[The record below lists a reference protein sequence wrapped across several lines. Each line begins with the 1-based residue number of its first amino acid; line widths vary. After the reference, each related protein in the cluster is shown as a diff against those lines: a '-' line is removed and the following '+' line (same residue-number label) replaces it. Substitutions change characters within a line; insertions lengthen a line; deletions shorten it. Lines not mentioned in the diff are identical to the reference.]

1 MSTED
6 RSRNQHTVDRR
17 VLLLASTTLVAAT
30 AFGSATP
37 VQMAQAQQQA
47 STPGR
52 KPNILCYLGRRHRH
66 NRCQRLLS
74 GPAGFPYAKHRSHR
88 PRGDDIHRLLR
99 RAKLHRRPRGVHYR
113 TKRVPHGQFEGRLAG
128 RRDGLAEGRSDDRR
142 IAQAVGLCDRPI
154 RQEPS
159 GDRNEFLPTVHGFD
173 EFYGNLYHLNAEEE
187 PELPDYPN
195 PQDFPHFRERF
206 GPPGVIHCFAS
217 DVDDPTTD
225 PRFGRVGKQKIEDT
239 GPLTRKRMETIDDDI
254 ADRAAA
260 FIDQQAKASKPFF
273 CWVNFTHMHFR
284 THAKPASVGQAGR
297 WQDIYHDVMID
308 HDKNVG
314 TVLQKIDELGMANDT
329 IVFYSTDNGPHMN
342 AWPDAAMTP
351 FRNEKNSNWE
361 GAFRVPAM
369 VRWPGKIK
377 PGAVSNDIMSHL
389 DWMPTLLAATGMPD
403 IKEKLERIRAPARTL
418 YLQSTYRSV

>member
-1 MSTED
+1 MP
-6 RSRNQHTVDRR
+6 RKNRNFRILR
-17 VLLLASTTLVAAT
+17 
-30 AFGSATP
+30 TP
-37 VQMAQAQQQA
+37 
-47 STPGR
+47 
-52 KPNILCYLGRRHRH
+52 K
-66 NRCQRLLS
+66 
-74 GPAGFPYAKHRSHR
+74 
-88 PRGDDIHRLLR
+88 
-99 RAKLHRRPRGVHYR
+99 
-113 TKRVPHGQFEGRLAG
+113 
-128 RRDGLAEGRSDDRR
+128 
-142 IAQAVGLCDRPI
+142 
-154 RQEPS
+154 
-159 GDRNEFLPTVHGFD
+159 
-173 EFYGNLYHLNAEEE
+173 
-187 PELPDYPN
+187 
-195 PQDFPHFRERF
+195 DFPHFRERF
-206 GPPGVIHCFAS
+206 GPRGVIHSFAR

-225 PRFGRVGKQKIEDT
+225 PRFGRVRKQKIEDT

-260 FIDQQAKASKPFF
+260 FIDQQAKPSKPFF

-377 PGAVSNDIMSHL
+377 PGAVSNEIMSHL
-389 DWMPTLLAATGMPD
+389 DWMPILLAATGMPISRKSCSAD
-403 IKEKLERIRAPARTL
+403 TGPAK
-418 YLQSTYRSV
+418 